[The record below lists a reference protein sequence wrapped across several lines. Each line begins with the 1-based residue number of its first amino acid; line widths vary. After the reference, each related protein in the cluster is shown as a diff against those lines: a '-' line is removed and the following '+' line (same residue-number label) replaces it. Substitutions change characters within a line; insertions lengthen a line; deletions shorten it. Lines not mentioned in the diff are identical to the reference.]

1 MKLESAQRLKD
12 RLLFNCQIMDW
23 DENIVQFLD
32 EEESIQ
38 GVEASGYKILISYK
52 GISLKEKICIE
63 RTLQSLE
70 FSSHFYAELGVEVA
84 QRLIEQKRLGLTDDR
99 PPDSHTLPLTAG

>member
-12 RLLFNCQIMDW
+12 RLLSNCQIMDW

-32 EEESIQ
+32 EEESIP
-38 GVEASGYKILISYK
+38 GVEASGYKILVSYK
-52 GISLKEKICIE
+52 GISLKDKICIE

-70 FSSHFYAELGVEVA
+70 FGYRTVEWKGGNYLA
-84 QRLIEQKRLGLTDDR
+84 IYTI
-99 PPDSHTLPLTAG
+99 AG